1 MRLLLSRGGADPG
14 SKLRRAAWKPFG
26 GSFSLSI
33 GRQEAWFDLSEVAT
47 DIGRARAK
55 NLRGACGHVSAE
67 SSSSVIHLRF
77 LRGIFG
83 RSVDLGPQVV
93 NHGGRSE
100 TSRRGPPLP

>member
-55 NLRGACGHVSAE
+55 NLRGPVGLWACERREQFKCYSLTFFARD
-67 SSSSVIHLRF
+67 LRT
-77 LRGIFG
+77 L
-83 RSVDLGPQVV
+83 S
-93 NHGGRSE
+93 
-100 TSRRGPPLP
+100 